1 MTASVGLKDWFAFQ
15 PIDLGFCSSIFSTG
29 VKVMDGFVIKLPW
42 YCKSSE
48 SDIPG
53 WAHPFSVWC
62 ATSMQPFLSTAK
74 CNLSVG
80 EHISAMEMLSV
91 SFCILDIFI
100 SFPKGFS
107 VFPSQILS
115 YCQTVIW
122 RSVLFYI
129 VLGKYLSCNWRKREI
144 LSKWY

>member
-1 MTASVGLKDWFAFQ
+1 MTARVGLKDCFAFQ
-15 PIDLGFCSSIFSTG
+15 LIDFGFCSSIFSTG

-42 YCKSSE
+42 YFKSSE
-48 SDIPG
+48 SEIPE

-62 ATSMQPFLSTAK
+62 STSMQSFLSAAK
-74 CNLSVG
+74 CNLSVS
-80 EHISAMEMLSV
+80 EHVSAMETLSV

-129 VLGKYLSCNWRKREI
+129 VLGKYLSHNWRRREI
-144 LSKWY
+144 LSKLY